1 MSPMCTFNANC
12 THNLYQ
18 FRHPKEKIQSNA
30 EKDDKSTNKEHET
43 EPVEEEIVD
52 KISNDSS
59 S

>member
-12 THNLYQ
+12 THNLC
-18 FRHPKEKIQSNA
+18 HPKEKIQSND
-30 EKDDKSTNKEHET
+30 EKDDKSTNKEHIT

-52 KISNDSS
+52 KISDYSS